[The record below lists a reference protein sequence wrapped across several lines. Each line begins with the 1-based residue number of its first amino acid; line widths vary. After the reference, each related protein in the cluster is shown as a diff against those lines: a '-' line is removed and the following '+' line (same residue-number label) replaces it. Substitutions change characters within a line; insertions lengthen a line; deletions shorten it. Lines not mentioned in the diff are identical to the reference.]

1 MLILAVLV
9 CFALSTYHIIPANLP
24 DDIIP
29 VTEAEEE
36 LAKTVL
42 GSMTT
47 EQKIGQLFLLHGY
60 DTYEDNLP
68 AVGQYNA
75 GGVILFAGFFEN
87 AAPESVN
94 ECVSEYQAA
103 SAIPLFIGVDE
114 EGGIVSRIS
123 LYPQFRSELFRSPRE
138 LMSAGGEEK
147 VRSDTDEK
155 CELLK
160 SLGINLN
167 LAPVS
172 DVSTNEKD
180 FIYPRSAGDAKSTE
194 TYVRAFVEQSVEN
207 SVGCCMKH
215 FPGYGDNEDTHVG
228 VSVDKRPYEH
238 FEKIDFLPVKA
249 GIEAGAGFVMV
260 SHNIVECMDADKPA
274 SLSNEVHRILREE
287 LGFKGI
293 AISDD
298 LGMDAIAT
306 QYGIGEAAVMAIE
319 AGNDMIT
326 TSNLPEQ
333 YAAVLE
339 AVQSGRISI
348 ERIDE
353 SVLRILEYK
362 IELGIITE
370 PEE

>member
-1 MLILAVLV
+1 MIILAALICV
-9 CFALSTYHIIPANLP
+9 ALSRYRIIPANLP
-24 DDIIP
+24 DDEVP
-29 VTEAEEE
+29 TPEES

-42 GSMTT
+42 DGMTL
-47 EQKIGQLFLLHGY
+47 EQKVGQLFLLHGY
-60 DTYEDNLP
+60 DTYDANLP
-68 AVGQYNA
+68 AVEQYNA

-87 AAPESVN
+87 ADAESVKT
-94 ECVSEYQAA
+94 CVSNYQAA

-114 EGGIVSRIS
+114 EGGVVSRVS
-123 LYPQFRSELFRSPRE
+123 LYPQFRSGIFSSPRE
-138 LMSAGGEEK
+138 LMNAGGEEK

-172 DVSTNEKD
+172 DVSTNAKD
-180 FIYPRSAGDAKSTE
+180 FIYPRSAGNAQAAE
-194 TYVRAFVEQSVEN
+194 TYVRVFVEESVKN

-215 FPGYGDNEDTHVG
+215 FPGYGDNEDTHIG
-228 VSVDKRPYEH
+228 VAVDKRPYEK
-238 FEKIDFLPVKA
+238 FEKCDFIPVRA
-249 GIEAGAGFVMV
+249 GVKAGAGFVMV
-260 SHNIVECMDADKPA
+260 SHNIVECMDAEHPA
-274 SLSNEVHRILREE
+274 SLSSEVHRILREE
-287 LGFKGI
+287 LGFEGI

-306 QYGIGEAAVMAIE
+306 QYGIGEAAVFAIE
-319 AGNDMIT
+319 CGNDMIT

-339 AVQSGRISI
+339 AVQSGRISVS
-348 ERIDE
+348 RIDE

-370 PEE
+370 PDE